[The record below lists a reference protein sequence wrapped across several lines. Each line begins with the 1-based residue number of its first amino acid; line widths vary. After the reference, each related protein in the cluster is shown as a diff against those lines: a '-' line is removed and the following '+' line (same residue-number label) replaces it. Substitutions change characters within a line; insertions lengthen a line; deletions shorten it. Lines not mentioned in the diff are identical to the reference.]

1 MKQPFWCVCK
11 IHQNSPNNLEIKTLE
26 MKEVAII
33 IYPKIADDLFTIRKP
48 KSQIIWR
55 IPFKKWY
62 EKPRIAKNM
71 IIFIGKEVIKEIN
84 NSK

>member
-1 MKQPFWCVCK
+1 
-11 IHQNSPNNLEIKTLE
+11 

-33 IYPKIADDLFTIRKP
+33 IYPKIAEDLFPRRKP
-48 KSQIIWR
+48 KSQIICR

-62 EKPRIAKNM
+62 EKPRTAKNS
-71 IIFIGKEVIKEIN
+71 IIFIGKELIKEIN

>member
-1 MKQPFWCVCK
+1 M
-11 IHQNSPNNLEIKTLE
+11 N
-26 MKEVAII
+26 EVAII
-33 IYPKIADDLFTIRKP
+33 IYPKIAEDLFPRRKP

-62 EKPRIAKNM
+62 EKPRIDKNS
-71 IIFIGKEVIKEIN
+71 IIFIGKELIKEIN

>member
-1 MKQPFWCVCK
+1 M
-11 IHQNSPNNLEIKTLE
+11 LEK
-26 MKEVAII
+26 KEVAII
-33 IYPKIADDLFTIRKP
+33 MYPKIAEDLFPRRKP

-71 IIFIGKEVIKEIN
+71 IIFTGKEVIKEIN